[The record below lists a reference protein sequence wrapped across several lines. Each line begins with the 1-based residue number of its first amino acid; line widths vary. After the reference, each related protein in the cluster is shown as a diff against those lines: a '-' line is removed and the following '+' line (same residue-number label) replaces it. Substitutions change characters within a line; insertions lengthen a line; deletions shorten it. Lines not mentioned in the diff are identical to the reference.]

1 MRILITGGLGFIG
14 SRLVERLVALNY
26 SVSIID
32 AMTYAGRIE
41 NLSHQTQD
49 RIKLKIID
57 ISEIKKLEKYFN
69 KSGEFDLVINLA
81 AESHVD
87 RSISSATRFAQ
98 TNLLGTVNLLNFYKL
113 GAFKR
118 YIQISTDEVYGTI
131 NEGSWDEDQPLRPRS
146 PYSASKASADL
157 FCQAFSQT
165 YGLSIVVTR
174 CANNFGPYQAL
185 EKLIP
190 KAIHSIHT
198 NMPVKLYGDGLNIRE
213 WIYVEDNINAI
224 LKLVADENYGSEVY
238 NIGGLPLTNL
248 GLVHQLFSLME
259 KPPKI
264 EFIEDR
270 LGHDRRYSINDSK
283 FRSKFGEL
291 LTTDFTDSLKRTINW
306 YTNNS
311 YWVAQSLKRLSL

>member
-14 SRLVERLVALNY
+14 SRLVERLVELNH
-26 SVSIID
+26 SVCIID
-32 AMTYAGRIE
+32 ALTYAGRIE
-41 NLSHQTQD
+41 NLSHQTRD
-49 RIKLKIID
+49 RIKLKVID
-57 ISEIKKLEKYFN
+57 VSDIKKLEKYFN
-69 KSGEFDLVINLA
+69 KSGEFDLVVNLA

-98 TNLLGTVNLLNFYKL
+98 TNLVGTVNLLNFYRL

-131 NEGSWDEDQPLRPRS
+131 SEGSWDEDQALRPRS

-157 FCQAFSQT
+157 FCEAFSQT

-190 KAIHSIHT
+190 KAIHSINT
-198 NMPVKLYGDGLNIRE
+198 NTSVKLYGDGLNIRE
-213 WIYVEDNINAI
+213 WIYVDDNINAI
-224 LKLVADENYGSEVY
+224 LKLVTDKLYGSEVY

-248 GLVHQLFSLME
+248 ELVNQLFNLMN
-259 KPPKI
+259 KPAKI

-283 FRSKFGEL
+283 FCTRFGEPM
-291 LTTDFTDSLKRTINW
+291 TTDFTESLKRTVNW
-306 YTNNS
+306 YANNS
-311 YWVAQSLKRLSL
+311 KWVAQSLKRLTL